1 MIKEND
7 SMNKNLFRSGFDGV
21 TELDALHKAGK
32 SSSGIYDF
40 YVKDGDEAL
49 MRFLT
54 YVPLGFNA
62 HTIKVGKA
70 PKTFLCTGDEN
81 CLGCKQPDSFD
92 PSKPNKATTK
102 AAFLVLDGREVERD
116 EMVDGK
122 PTGKKVTY
130 TDQIRVMVRGVS
142 DIAVIARV
150 KNKYGLEGK
159 AFYCSKQGQKNP
171 YTFDRLDEC
180 PNGKDPLFWSNGPL
194 SDEAIA
200 KLREKLPEK
209 YREMDFEDI
218 LMDLF
223 TPFGAPQQEVEE
235 PLGLQRL

>member
-1 MIKEND
+1 
-7 SMNKNLFRSGFDGV
+7 MNKSFFTTGFENV
-21 TELDALHKAGK
+21 AEMDAVKKAGK

-40 YVKDGDEAL
+40 YVKDGEEAL

-70 PKTFLCTGDEN
+70 PKTFVCTGDEH

-102 AAFLVLDGREVERD
+102 VAFLVLDGREVERD

-122 PTGKKVTY
+122 PTGKKIKY
-130 TDQIRVMVRGVS
+130 TDQIKVMVRGVT
-142 DIAVIARV
+142 DMAVIARI
-150 KNKYGLEGK
+150 KSKYGLEGK
-159 AFYCSKQGQKNP
+159 AFYCAKQGQKNP

-180 PNGKDPLFWSNGPL
+180 PAGKDPLFWSNAPL
-194 SDEAIA
+194 TTEALD
-200 KLREKLPEK
+200 KLNEKLPEK
-209 YREMDFEDI
+209 YRDMPFEEI

-223 TPFGAPQQEVEE
+223 VPFGATPSVEE
-235 PLGLQRL
+235 PQGLQRL